1 MRRRIL
7 AALLAGIMVFSQTG
21 TAFAA
26 QNAEV
31 ADTAVE
37 ASAEEEP
44 EAEAAVVE
52 EPEKPEE
59 AKEPEAAPAEGA
71 ENEDTS
77 ADEIQDEVT
86 TEDDEPGDTVVDE
99 SEETAAEEESVEE
112 ADEGITEEA
121 AAETD
126 ETVEEPE
133 EEVAAKESKK
143 EDEHW
148 SIELDPEDAADGNDF
163 WIVFSD
169 DTLEVVCRNLIV
181 PEGAAYNIEW
191 KVGTGGWDDG
201 SREFDGWNLVQNDGW
216 HVSGDG
222 ITLDGG
228 PLWNKGIRR
237 VKVRAAIISE
247 GEEFANSE
255 CEFDVEESF
264 VEPHWNFGTHT
275 LLPGRDQWINR
286 GQGGYVQNKQ
296 HPWGDRTGF
305 TVTNVQVEDVQGQDV
320 VIIEDENEEGWNLRA
335 ENGGES
341 RVTVTYT
348 DEDGIEGTYEFT
360 LYVADDVYEVDVWSN
375 SGSDRVLPGKTV
387 DMTAQAWHDY
397 VDPNTGEHRSCS
409 EEELAGIT
417 YSWRL
422 DYYDDYAEEQLGDY
436 ITITV
441 DDNDPRH
448 ASVSFANIPDSWDDN
463 LELNVIVTIEENGI
477 TAENNYWLH
486 MRNQYLEL
494 WPTGIDGNIEVGDEI
509 PITPELREYP
519 ADNEAGYDIL
529 PSDQVRFEAEV
540 NDGRAYSIDDS
551 VPGSFVVKRLK
562 EYGSS
567 FRIKAFV
574 KNNIWFYGHDVR
586 LYTDAETSPELELST
601 ENLGNGWENRLDVEI
616 QAGHWDRNHWGE
628 MLGDGDYTVTTT
640 GGTLKV
646 ALTNAYL
653 QSVDDYEDIRVVA
666 EVYPKNVEQT
676 DDSRISETDAW
687 FHIQQAREEYDREW
701 DRTMLPGWDGTVK
714 GSYEVYIENSEYP
727 EGHNENYSVTNVEII
742 SDVPASGE
750 SGKVVELKRD
760 QKSDDDYWWYYRVGH
775 RGEATLRVTYEDI
788 HGQEKSYDFTLH
800 VNEDVYEVDI
810 WSDSGSDRVLP
821 GKVVNLT
828 AQARHM
834 YYDPATEEE
843 HSCSEEEMAGIT
855 YSWRLDNIDEY
866 ADGQLRDLISL
877 SVDENDR
884 RHASVS
890 FAAIPDDWDEE
901 VHLNV
906 VVTIEENG
914 ITAENNYWLHMRD
927 QYLELWPT
935 RIDGDIEV
943 GEETTI
949 TPELREYP
957 ADNED
962 GYEVLPADQVRFE
975 VETYDDRAYS
985 IDDSV
990 PGSFVVKRLKEYG
1003 SSFRIKAFV
1012 KKTTRIT
1019 IYGFTSMT

>member
-1 MRRRIL
+1 MGISSETRRSPARSDCMRFGLEGAVRRRIL

-26 QNAEV
+26 ENAAA

-37 ASAEEEP
+37 AAAEEEP

-52 EPEKPEE
+52 EPEEPEGE
-59 AKEPEAAPAEGA
+59 KEPEVAPAEGA

-86 TEDDEPGDTVVDE
+86 TDDEEPGDTVVDE

-247 GEEFANSE
+247 GEEFASSE
-255 CEFDVEESF
+255 SEFDVEESF
-264 VEPHWNFGTHT
+264 VEPHWNFGTRN
-275 LLPGRDQWINR
+275 LLPGWDQWIDR
-286 GQGGYVQNKQ
+286 RQGGYVQNKQ
-296 HPWGDRTGF
+296 HPWGDGTEF
-305 TVTNVQVEDVQGQDV
+305 TVTDVQCQDVQGQNV
-320 VIIEDENEEGWNLRA
+320 VNIEDESEDGWRLRA
-335 ENGGES
+335 QNGGES
-341 RVTVTYT
+341 KITVNYT
-348 DEDGIEGTYEFT
+348 DGDGRQGTEEFT
-360 LYVADDVYEVDVWSN
+360 LYVAQDVYEVDVWSN
-375 SGSDRVLPGKTV
+375 SGSDRVLPGKVV
-387 DMTAQAWHDY
+387 DMTAQAQHYY

-422 DYYDDYAEEQLGDY
+422 DYYDDNAEEQLGDY

-486 MRNQYLEL
+486 MRDQYLEL
-494 WPTGIDGNIEVGDEI
+494 WPTGIEGNIEVGDEI

-519 ADNEAGYDIL
+519 ADNEDGYDVL
-529 PSDQVRFEAEV
+529 PADRVKFEIETYDD
-540 NDGRAYSIDDS
+540 NAYSIEEGI
-551 VPGSFVVKRLK
+551 PGTYVVKRLR
-562 EYGSS
+562 EYRSS
-567 FRIKAFV
+567 FRIKGFI
-574 KNNIWFYGHDVR
+574 KNEEGIYDEVDNREYWFNDRDYNIWFYDHDVR
-586 LYTDAETSPELELST
+586 VYTDAEISPELELST

-616 QAGHWDRNHWGE
+616 KAGHWENDHWVE
-628 MLGDGDYTVTTT
+628 MLRNSDYTVTTA

-646 ALTNAYL
+646 ALTGAFL
-653 QSVDDYEDIRVVA
+653 QTLDDYEDIRVVA
-666 EVYPKNVEQT
+666 EVYPRNVEQT
-676 DDSRISETDAW
+676 DDSRIGQPFFPDRNAVRRGACNQAHRHPGLRPDHSEQGTHRASCSGGTLRLPRRKG
-687 FHIQQAREEYDREW
+687 AG
-701 DRTMLPGWDGTVK
+701 RTP
-714 GSYEVYIENSEYP
+714 
-727 EGHNENYSVTNVEII
+727 
-742 SDVPASGE
+742 
-750 SGKVVELKRD
+750 
-760 QKSDDDYWWYYRVGH
+760 YRVCTG
-775 RGEATLRVTYEDI
+775 
-788 HGQEKSYDFTLH
+788 
-800 VNEDVYEVDI
+800 
-810 WSDSGSDRVLP
+810 
-821 GKVVNLT
+821 
-828 AQARHM
+828 
-834 YYDPATEEE
+834 
-843 HSCSEEEMAGIT
+843 
-855 YSWRLDNIDEY
+855 
-866 ADGQLRDLISL
+866 
-877 SVDENDR
+877 
-884 RHASVS
+884 
-890 FAAIPDDWDEE
+890 
-901 VHLNV
+901 
-906 VVTIEENG
+906 
-914 ITAENNYWLHMRD
+914 
-927 QYLELWPT
+927 
-935 RIDGDIEV
+935 
-943 GEETTI
+943 
-949 TPELREYP
+949 PE
-957 ADNED
+957 
-962 GYEVLPADQVRFE
+962 
-975 VETYDDRAYS
+975 
-985 IDDSV
+985 
-990 PGSFVVKRLKEYG
+990 
-1003 SSFRIKAFV
+1003 
-1012 KKTTRIT
+1012 
-1019 IYGFTSMT
+1019 